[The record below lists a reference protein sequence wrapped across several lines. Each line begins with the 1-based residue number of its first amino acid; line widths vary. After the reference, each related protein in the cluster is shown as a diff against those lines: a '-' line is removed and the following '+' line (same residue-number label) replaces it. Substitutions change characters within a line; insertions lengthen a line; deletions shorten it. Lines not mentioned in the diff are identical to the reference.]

1 MTDEKRAEFLMDHYK
16 DTYDH
21 LLAHWKARN
30 RLFMYILVLLAAL
43 ALDMAKPGSLADL
56 ANRSLNKALPA
67 VSDPKA
73 KQPAPDPVRAKQ
85 AAPDPMILDFSVVGS
100 LGWFLL
106 LCLVVQYYQ
115 RSVHVD
121 RQYKYI
127 DDVER
132 EISRLMGGDYV
143 TREGRSYLSRKGA
156 WEGDDRDCRPAYLR
170 AVGPLYVHAFPVFL
184 SVFVAVKMYRDHVP
198 PHGVTDFLNLV
209 MGFAII
215 IYTVLYLR
223 WVIQRR

>member
-1 MTDEKRAEFLMDHYK
+1 MTDEKRAELLMDHYK
-16 DTYDH
+16 DTSGQ
-21 LLAHWKARN
+21 LSSHWKVRN
-30 RLFMYILVLLAAL
+30 RLFMYILVLLAVL

-67 VSDPKA
+67 LSDTKG
-73 KQPAPDPVRAKQ
+73 KQ
-85 AAPDPMILDFSVVGS
+85 AAPAPILEFSVVGS